1 MTNSFVST
9 ISCSDSRGGAGIQAE
24 LNTSSALGV
33 DGPSAST
40 PDSAQNTRG
49 VFAVEAVTSAVVSA
63 RIPAMLDDIHLR
75 SIKIGMLFSPEIA
88 EGIAEQV
95 GNGAGV
101 EAAVRRARPWLHDEI
116 RAADELYIGDDRIPV
131 HHFREVRT

>member
-40 PDSAQNTRG
+40 PHSAQNTRG
-49 VFAVEAVTSAVVSA
+49 VFAAEAVTSAVLSA
-63 RIPAMLDDIHLR
+63 RIPAVSEDIHPM

-88 EGIAEQV
+88 GADTAQV
-95 GNGAGV
+95 AQGAGV
-101 EAAVRRARPWLHDEI
+101 EAAMRRAQLWLHDAM
-116 RAADELYIGDDRIPV
+116 RAADERCIGDGRSPV

>member
-1 MTNSFVST
+1 MTNSLVST
-9 ISCSDSRGGAGIQAE
+9 IAGSDTRGGEGIQAE
-24 LNTSSALGV
+24 LETSSALGV

-49 VFAVEAVTSAVVSA
+49 IFAVEAVTSAVLYA
-63 RIPAMLDDIHLR
+63 RIAAVLDDINPR

-88 EGIAEQV
+88 EAIAKQV
-95 GNGAGV
+95 GNGAEV
-101 EAAVRRARPWLHDEI
+101 EAAVRRAQPWLHDAM